1 MNIVCMYNI
10 RKRSFFVL
18 NLFLF
23 DINILFSN
31 HVIKLTEFI
40 DLI

>member
-18 NLFLF
+18 NFFLF